1 MSDKPDLETP
11 ADRALFRVMVAGL
24 VVALGILAACACWPW
39 IGGGVT
45 R

>member
-1 MSDKPDLETP
+1 MSDKPELEMP
-11 ADRALFRVMVAGL
+11 ADAWLYRLCVAGL
-24 VVALGILAACACWPW
+24 LVALGILAACAVWPW